1 MTEEMGTEYAKG
13 YKAGTK
19 ATAEEAM
26 ENMKAMVEHAKI
38 LMYESQTAVAEV
50 QRLRDLIKIPSMT
63 EEHSPLYLAGYIAGA
78 KASEEE
84 AREDFV
90 TSTRVV
96 ALQLIGKI
104 TLRLK
109 AAMGPGYELETDAL
123 KLIEKLPQ
131 RLADEYYRGYNDTNG
146 DGFE

>member
-50 QRLRDLIKIPSMT
+50 QRLRDYNT
-63 EEHSPLYLAGYIAGA
+63 ELEVRIE
-78 KASEEE
+78 KA
-84 AREDFV
+84 
-90 TSTRVV
+90 TTM
-96 ALQLIGKI
+96 
-104 TLRLK
+104 LRI
-109 AAMGPGYELETDAL
+109 AMGPGYELVADL
-123 KLIEKLPQ
+123 FKLIEKLPQ
-131 RLADEYYRGYNDTNG
+131 RLADEYYRGWSDRHG
-146 DGFE
+146 DGFVE